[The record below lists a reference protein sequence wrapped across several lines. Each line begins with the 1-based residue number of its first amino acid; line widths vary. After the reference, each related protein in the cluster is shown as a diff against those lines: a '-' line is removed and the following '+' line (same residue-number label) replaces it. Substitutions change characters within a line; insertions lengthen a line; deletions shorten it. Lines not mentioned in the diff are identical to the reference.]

1 MSEVWQRVASP
12 SLSTCHRRDLRTV
25 FIVSPKR
32 AICARNPRF
41 RNACRSRS
49 ASHLPCSERTRKK
62 ARTCTEGPFGE
73 VLRAT
78 GPMATANPFR
88 FSTKYQDDETGLL
101 YYGYRYGSY
110 SILRVL
116 EPNPLRQRER
126 ARQRL
131 GQREREGRNP
141 KGRAPAGKAG
151 AATEGPVA
159 VRGGGWTAGMGQRLL
174 TSSPT
179 GRPPT
184 LRYGA
189 RCGGRG
195 RSLPRTKDAG
205 EWCGPGDSCEHRL
218 R

>member
-1 MSEVWQRVASP
+1 MEDHGRRPSYRGLTMSVPRHDLVQ
-12 SLSTCHRRDLRTV
+12 SLGRKNTLRT
-25 FIVSPKR
+25 IRKR
-32 AICARNPRF
+32 PGLGF

-159 VRGGGWTAGMGQRLL
+159 VRGGGWAGGRGQRLL

-189 RCGGRG
+189 RRGGRG
-195 RSLPRTKDAG
+195 S
-205 EWCGPGDSCEHRL
+205 
-218 R
+218 